1 MLTSYTAVQ
10 HAISTLVR
18 RSALAPASREAREAV
33 SRALDL
39 MAGCAVLIFIFPL
52 LLGIALAI
60 YVLDGRP
67 IFFVQQRVGRDG
79 AIFPC
84 MKFRS
89 MAVDADVQLKNL
101 LACSATA
108 QAEWACDHKLRRDPR
123 ITPFGAFLRRSS
135 FDELPQI
142 FNVLRGEM
150 SLVGP
155 RPIVKAE
162 IRRYG
167 TRFKHYCSVRPG
179 ITGLW
184 QVSGRND
191 VSYRTRVAMDVVYA
205 KKKSLRTDLWL
216 ILLTVP
222 AVLFRRGAY

>member
-1 MLTSYTAVQ
+1 MQ
-10 HAISTLVR
+10 QAISTLVR
-18 RSALAPASREAREAV
+18 RTALVPASRDV
-33 SRALDL
+33 GSRAVDL
-39 MAGCAVLIFIFPL
+39 TVGFAILIFILPL

-79 AIFPC
+79 AMFPC

-89 MAVDADVQLKNL
+89 MAVDADLQLQDL
-101 LACSATA
+101 LARDATA
-108 QAEWACDHKLRRDPR
+108 RAEWACAHKLRRDPR

-142 FNVLRGEM
+142 FNVLLGDM

-162 IRRYG
+162 ILRYG
-167 TRFKHYCSVRPG
+167 SHFKSYCSVRPG

-205 KKKSLRTDLWL
+205 KKKNLRTDLWL

-222 AVLFRRGAY
+222 AVLFKRGAY